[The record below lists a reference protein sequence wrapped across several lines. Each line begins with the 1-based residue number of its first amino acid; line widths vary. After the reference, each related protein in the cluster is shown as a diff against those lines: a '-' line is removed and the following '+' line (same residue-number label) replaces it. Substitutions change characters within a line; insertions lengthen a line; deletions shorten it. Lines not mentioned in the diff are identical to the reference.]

1 MRLHSGNVVTV
12 QKPIQLLAGQSHD
25 IVTNRVWPLESL
37 PFQALVPEHEAAP
50 YPGQDLYLG
59 TLAIAKNEYG
69 SEYLYFY

>member
-1 MRLHSGNVVTV
+1 MRLHSTF

-25 IVTNRVWPLESL
+25 IVTIRAWPLEPL
-37 PFQALVPEHEAAP
+37 AFQALVPEHEAAP